1 MLANGGDG
9 CGNSKFNLIAIKNQ
23 ALKKTFARERA
34 MSVQIGQFTQYGI
47 LVVKIVV
54 IVVLGVVAQNLLRR
68 SLRKLVQK
76 QLLSEPLHVMLRG
89 VTWWAIWILVILMIL
104 QQLGVEV
111 LGLWAGLLT
120 VAGMVTIGFIAVWS
134 VLSNILC
141 ALLLV
146 IFSPFRIGDDIEI
159 IEATGGNGL
168 RGKVV
173 NLNVLYTSLQE
184 ITDEGSREAVT
195 HVPNNIFFQKTI
207 RQWQGSSTTSLD
219 AQLFKQADSD
229 DAPTA

>member
-1 MLANGGDG
+1 M
-9 CGNSKFNLIAIKNQ
+9 Q
-23 ALKKTFARERA
+23 AE
-34 MSVQIGQFTQYGI
+34 QFLQYGI
-47 LVVKIVV
+47 LLIKIVV
-54 IVVLGVVAQNLLRR
+54 IAVLGLVAQHLVRR
-68 SLRKLVQK
+68 SLNKLAQR
-76 QLLSEPLHVMLRG
+76 QLLTEPLHVMLRG
-89 VTWWAIWILVILMIL
+89 ISWWAVAIFVILMVL
-104 QQLGVEV
+104 QQLGVQV

-146 IFSPFRIGDDIEI
+146 IFSPFRIGDEIEI
-159 IEATGGNGL
+159 VEATGGSGL

-184 ITDEGSREAVT
+184 ITDEGLRDAVT

-207 RQWQGSSTTSLD
+207 RQWKGSDTTGLD
-219 AQLFKQADSD
+219 AQLFNQSD
-229 DAPTA
+229 AAETPPAASPPS